1 MKVHEDDFNIAIVTM
16 KISYI
21 EVALN
26 LNSKP
31 KRRFPKQEAMM
42 AVEIVYRHYWLS
54 LAIVK
59 GSFLLHLNFV
69 KFTFCVA
76 CRTIDGIM
84 VF

>member
-1 MKVHEDDFNIAIVTM
+1 VKVHEDDFSIAIVTM

-42 AVEIVYRHYWLS
+42 AVEIVYCHYWLS